1 MWLRLGSWWRRWR
14 EVRDSRACSQ
24 VKLMGLGDGLG
35 ARGEAKVVSQV

>member
-1 MWLRLGSWWRRWR
+1 M
-14 EVRDSRACSQ
+14 RDSRACSQ